1 MRRDTKEQSFEVVPS
16 APKPP
21 LETQRTEGPNTI
33 TDRRLPMPD
42 NVPDAWTILHT
53 TRHREGKDALS
64 MNFGPPLT
72 QLQAIS
78 AGIGGDVEMP
88 DANGA
93 GLYYAANGK
102 EFGEYPLALEDTWVR
117 ERYPKLYSAGH
128 AASANGVEEATT
140 FELTHRP
147 DLFPKEEYVE
157 SLELGPQPKA
167 PRIPVT

>member
-1 MRRDTKEQSFEVVPS
+1 M
-16 APKPP
+16 
-21 LETQRTEGPNTI
+21 
-33 TDRRLPMPD
+33 
-42 NVPDAWTILHT
+42 LHT

-72 QLQAIS
+72 QMQAIS

-167 PRIPVT
+167 PRIPVN